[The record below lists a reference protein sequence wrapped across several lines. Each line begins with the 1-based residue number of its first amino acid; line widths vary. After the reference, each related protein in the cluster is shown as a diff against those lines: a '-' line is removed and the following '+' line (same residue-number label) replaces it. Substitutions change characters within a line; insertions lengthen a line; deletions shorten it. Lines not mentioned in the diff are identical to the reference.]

1 MSNLIIDYIQKELLN
16 GAETI
21 DLLPE
26 DELLGSGLIDSLGIM
41 KLIQFIETSYEVKI
55 PPEDMVIENFITVE
69 AIENYLQTLKVE

>member
-1 MSNLIIDYIQKELLN
+1 MSNLIIDYIQKELLS

-69 AIENYLQTLKVE
+69 AIENYLQTLKAV